1 MVFSHDLTGSAF
13 VGTIGLATTVIALMV
28 VGVSGTAQAAC
39 TTSSFTVVWDY
50 AGMYTAPNE
59 STLYDTRRYGQ
70 VVTGPT
76 GSTANGWT
84 LTYDW
89 WNGLPLWAYMKDASL
104 QYRGCS

>member
-1 MVFSHDLTGSAF
+1 M
-13 VGTIGLATTVIALMV
+13 LAAVLAV
-28 VGVSGTAQAAC
+28 VGSSAPAQAAC

-50 AGMYTAPNE
+50 AGMYTEPKE
-59 STLYDTRRYGQ
+59 STLYGTRRYGQ

-76 GSTANGWT
+76 GNTANGWT